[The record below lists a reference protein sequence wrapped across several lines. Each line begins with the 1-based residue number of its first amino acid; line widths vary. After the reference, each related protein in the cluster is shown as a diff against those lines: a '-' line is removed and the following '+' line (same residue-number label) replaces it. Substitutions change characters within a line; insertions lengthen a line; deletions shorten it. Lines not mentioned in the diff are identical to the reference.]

1 MSRPVLAVS
10 HPVVREVIRLAAAE
24 APGVLR
30 VGFARPP
37 WRRLYGSPIR
47 VRIRAGMVE
56 VRVVV
61 VARPGASLRALSADV
76 RSAVAAAVQRL
87 LGMELGP
94 VTVVVDGVGS

>member
-1 MSRPVLAVS
+1 MSRQALAIS

-37 WRRLYGSPIR
+37 WRRLLGSPVGIR
-47 VRIRAGMVE
+47 VRDGTVE

-61 VARPGASLRALSADV
+61 VARPGASLQALSADV
-76 RSAVAAAVQRL
+76 RGAVGAAVRRL
-87 LGMELGP
+87 LGMELGT
-94 VTVVVDGVGS
+94 VTVVVDGIGS

>member
-1 MSRPVLAVS
+1 MSRAVLAVS

-24 APGVLR
+24 APGVVR

-37 WRRLYGSPIR
+37 WRRLRGSPIR
-47 VRIRAGMVE
+47 VRVRSGMVE

-61 VARPGASLRALSADV
+61 VARPGASLRVLSADV
-76 RSAVAAAVQRL
+76 RCAVAAAVQRL
-87 LGMELGP
+87 LGMELGA